1 MTDAGPSV
9 RQRFLGPV
17 ERALPPVRLLLIA
30 LAILG
35 GVSCYTLGGLGLSSL
50 LFLPLVAGAVDLL
63 FQSVRFERLRV
74 PETAFASSLI
84 LALLLPPTVPLGPA
98 AAIAVAAV
106 GIRHVDPRRG
116 RPVFNPAAAGALLG
130 ALVFATAPAWWA
142 SVSQTQELLLVAL
155 GIIVVLRAPGTWRSI
170 AVFFPLYVV
179 IVSLLHA
186 STGASVSARVLLLGA
201 IDPSVAFF
209 GFFMVAEPRT
219 GPRDPDQRM
228 IYAAV
233 IAVGASILPQFMPNL
248 GILVALL
255 ATNLGVALLPAARS
269 PDAAPRES
277 TARKPT
283 AKPARTAAA
292 RWPVSRRV
300 GAVLLVAILVGVIA
314 ASPLTPHNLPPSP
327 W

>member
-1 MTDAGPSV
+1 M
-9 RQRFLGPV
+9 
-17 ERALPPVRLLLIA
+17 
-30 LAILG
+30 
-35 GVSCYTLGGLGLSSL
+35 
-50 LFLPLVAGAVDLL
+50 
-63 FQSVRFERLRV
+63 
-74 PETAFASSLI
+74 
-84 LALLLPPTVPLGPA
+84 
-98 AAIAVAAV
+98 
-106 GIRHVDPRRG
+106 
-116 RPVFNPAAAGALLG
+116 FNPAAAGALLG

-248 GILVALL
+248 RSWSLSSPRTWAWPSFPP
-255 ATNLGVALLPAARS
+255 LGPPTPRRGSRPPGSPQRNPLEPPPPGGRS
-269 PDAAPRES
+269 LDGSGRS
-277 TARKPT
+277 
-283 AKPARTAAA
+283 
-292 RWPVSRRV
+292 S
-300 GAVLLVAILVGVIA
+300 
-314 ASPLTPHNLPPSP
+314 S
-327 W
+327 